1 MENSLDLTKYD
12 LFVVDFDGTIVDTME
27 MWVHICPNFI
37 LSLNKQPEADI
48 YIKITSKTNVEI
60 AKFVRDE
67 YFPEYSYD
75 EIVVKFFEF
84 IKSEY
89 IKQDIKPNA
98 IKLLED
104 LNKQGKVVLYSA
116 TASNVLEVLLN
127 KFNLK
132 QYFQGIYSGSDLGLT
147 KRDGSGYV
155 EVIKMCGE
163 CNKALILE
171 DALHAIIGARS
182 KGLDVLAILD
192 FSNRHIIEKVEENA
206 TYVLELNEY

>member
-1 MENSLDLTKYD
+1 MKDLLYLKKYD

-37 LSLNKQPEADI
+37 KSLNKQPEADI
-48 YIKITSKTNVEI
+48 YKKITSKTNVEI

-67 YFPEYSYD
+67 YFPEYSYE

-98 IKLLED
+98 IKLLKD
-104 LNKQGKVVLYSA
+104 LNTQGKVVLYSA
-116 TASNVLEVLLN
+116 TASNVLDVLLD
-127 KFNLK
+127 KFDLK

-147 KRDGSGYV
+147 KRDGSGYL
-155 EVIKMCGE
+155 EVIKMCGG
-163 CNKALILE
+163 CDKALILE
-171 DALHAIIGARS
+171 DAPHAIIGARS
-182 KGLDVLAILD
+182 QGLDVLEILD
-192 FSNRHIIEKVEENA
+192 FSNRYKIDELEEYA
-206 TYVLELNEY
+206 TYILELNEY